1 MTSRIGLGPYP
12 LTAAALLL
20 ALVAPA
26 AAAPSSGTDQDTALC
41 ERAIVQG
48 AQRGGLPTEVLES
61 ISLAETGRLQ
71 DGKLR
76 PWPWAINREGQGYW
90 FASRDQALAFAR
102 QSLAEGR
109 TSFDVG
115 CFQINYRWHGQAFP
129 SLEAMFDPD
138 QGADFAARF
147 LRDLYAEF
155 GSWSGAA
162 GAYHSRTPEL
172 ASDYSARFDRI
183 LASVGNAPP
192 LVVADA
198 APAPCA
204 GHPGPQDPDP
214 DAAQAADHHHQP
226 GPDLR
231 GVGAARGRAGPG
243 NTRRGGRHHR
253 TDPRRTRRPAVL
265 IGWPA
270 PEKPSARS
278 ESRIGCCR

>member
-1 MTSRIGLGPYP
+1 MTSRIGLGPHP

-20 ALVAPA
+20 ALATPA
-26 AAAPSSGTDQDTALC
+26 LATSSDQDVALC
-41 ERAIVQG
+41 ERAIVKG
-48 AQRGGLPTEVLES
+48 AQRGGLPTEVLKS

-71 DGKLR
+71 EGKLK

-90 FASRDQALAFAR
+90 FASRDEALAFAR

-115 CFQINYRWHGQAFP
+115 CFQINYRWHGASFP

-147 LRDLYAEF
+147 LRDLYSEF

-183 LASVGNAPP
+183 MASVGSTPP

-198 APAPCA
+198 
-204 GHPGPQDPDP
+204 
-214 DAAQAADHHHQP
+214 
-226 GPDLR
+226 
-231 GVGAARGRAGPG
+231 
-243 NTRRGGRHHR
+243 
-253 TDPRRTRRPAVL
+253 
-265 IGWPA
+265 
-270 PEKPSARS
+270 
-278 ESRIGCCR
+278 